1 MSDKASS
8 KYLIVMEFC
17 EGGSLKEFIQKFG
30 KVNELQAQYWFKMIY
45 YGIEALCDASILHRD
60 LKPDNILLD
69 KSGFEANLKISDF
82 GLSRKYS
89 MKVSTG
95 IGTPLYCSPEMIK
108 KQHYDQAVDM
118 WSLGLILFEMLSGVN
133 LFKSAKNLNDL
144 NRLHTLTQELL
155 SVHFNEVDT
164 TISQDCQDVIRG
176 LYNMIARPGLL

>member
-1 MSDKASS
+1 MSDKTSS

-118 WSLGLILFEMLSGVN
+118 
-133 LFKSAKNLNDL
+133 
-144 NRLHTLTQELL
+144 
-155 SVHFNEVDT
+155 
-164 TISQDCQDVIRG
+164 
-176 LYNMIARPGLL
+176 